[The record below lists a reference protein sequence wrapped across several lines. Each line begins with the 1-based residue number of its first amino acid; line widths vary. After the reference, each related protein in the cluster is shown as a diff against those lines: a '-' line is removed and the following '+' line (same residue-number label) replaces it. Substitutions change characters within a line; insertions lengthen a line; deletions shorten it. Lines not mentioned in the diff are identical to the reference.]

1 MVGKV
6 THVVTGA
13 SGYTGRYIA
22 RLLLDGGA
30 AVRSLT
36 GHPERPSPLGDR
48 VVTYP
53 YSFDDPGALARSLE
67 GADTLFNTYWV
78 RFARGDLTHDRAVR
92 NSRAL
97 FEAARRAGVRRV
109 VHVSIT
115 NGSADSPLPYFRGKA
130 LVEEALRES
139 TLSHAI
145 VRPAIIFGRE
155 DILLNNIAWML
166 RRFPVHPIPGD
177 GRYGVQPIFVED
189 LARLAVELGTGAGDV
204 EVDAV
209 GPEVLAYEEMVRLIA
224 RKTGARARMV
234 HVPPWAALAGARLAG
249 LLVRD
254 VVLTREEIDGLTAGL
269 LVSRSGEAPPGTTRL
284 SDWLDDNAELLGRG
298 YTSELARHY
307 R

>member
-22 RLLLDGGA
+22 RLLLDGGT

-78 RFARGDLTHDRAVR
+78 RFARGDLTHDLAVQ

-189 LARLAVELGTGAGDV
+189 LARLGVELGAGAGDV

-224 RKTGARARMV
+224 RKTGARTRMV

-254 VVLTREEIDGLTAGL
+254 VVLTHEEIDGLTAGL
-269 LVSRSGEAPPGTTRL
+269 LVSRSGATPPGTTRL

>member
-1 MVGKV
+1 MADTI

-22 RLLLDGGA
+22 RLLLDGGT

-78 RFARGDLTHDRAVR
+78 RFARGELTHDRAVR

-145 VRPAIIFGRE
+145 VRPALIFGRE

-189 LARLAVELGTGAGDV
+189 LARLAVELGAGGDDV

-234 HVPPWAALAGARLAG
+234 HVPPWAALAGAWLAG